1 VIQHG
6 VDEALLSH
14 GGTRGAGAKLE
25 ANASAIVSGTLFMDV
40 DRRSLLAISLA
51 TGTLTGPRPEPIGPM
66 VGSTSMG
73 SITAL
78 GVNAVYLGVQPGSP
92 DDQTQVLQRA
102 IERASGAGVPLV
114 LPPGVYR
121 AGRLELPTGTHLIGM
136 RGATRL
142 ILAQDGPLA
151 STNDADYLT
160 LSGLSFEGNGSL
172 LPDQHGLL
180 HLRRGRRIRIEHCE
194 VIAAGGHGILLEQ
207 IEGEIAGNSIV
218 GPSGAAILSRDA
230 RGLVIAGNLVQ
241 SAGNNGVLVWRSQSG
256 DDGTLVADNRIEAVD
271 AQAGGSGQNGNAI
284 NVFQAGNVIVRGNRI
299 RSAAFSAIRGHS
311 ASNLQ
316 IVNNCCS
323 DLGEVALY
331 AAFGFEGA
339 VIANNTIDGA
349 AVGIS
354 VANFDHGG
362 RLAVVQG
369 NLVRHLRPKR
379 RAGANPD
386 DLAGVGITVEADT
399 TVTGNVVEQA
409 AHIGIGVGWGQSLRD
424 VTVIG
429 NIIRAARMGIAV
441 SVVPGA
447 GSALITNN
455 LIADA
460 PLGAVV
466 GVAWKQPVTED
477 LTRGGADR
485 FAQLTIGGNQTR

>member
-1 VIQHG
+1 
-6 VDEALLSH
+6 
-14 GGTRGAGAKLE
+14 
-25 ANASAIVSGTLFMDV
+25 MDV

-51 TGTLTGPRPEPIGPM
+51 TGTLADPRAEPLGPM
-66 VGSTSMG
+66 AGSTSIS

-121 AGRLELPTGTHLIGM
+121 AGQLELPTGTHLIGM
-136 RGATRL
+136 PGATRL
-142 ILAQDGPLA
+142 ILAQEGPLA

-160 LSGLSFEGNGSL
+160 LSGLSFEGNGRP

-218 GPSGAAILSRDA
+218 GPGGAAIFSRDA
-230 RGLVIAGNLVQ
+230 RGLVIAGNTVH

-271 AQAGGSGQNGNAI
+271 AKAGGSGQNGNAI
-284 NVFQAGNVIVRGNRI
+284 NVFQAANVIVRGNRI
-299 RSAAFSAIRGHS
+299 RAAAFSAIRGHG

-316 IVNNCCS
+316 IVNNSCS

-354 VANFDHGG
+354 VTKFDHGG

-369 NLVRHLRPKR
+369 NLVRNLRPKR
-379 RAGANPD
+379 PAGANPD

-399 TVTGNVVEQA
+399 TVTGNVVDEA
-409 AHIGIGVGWGQSLRD
+409 PHIGIGVGWGQSLRD

-447 GSALITNN
+447 GSALIANN

-466 GVAWKQPVTED
+466 GVAWRQPVTED

>member
-1 VIQHG
+1 
-6 VDEALLSH
+6 
-14 GGTRGAGAKLE
+14 
-25 ANASAIVSGTLFMDV
+25 MDL

-51 TGTLTGPRPEPIGPM
+51 TGTLDPRAAPPGPTA
-66 VGSTSMG
+66 GSNSMT

-136 RGATRL
+136 PGATRL
-142 ILAQDGPLA
+142 VLAQGGPLA
-151 STNDADYLT
+151 STNEADYVT
-160 LSGLSFEGNGSL
+160 LSGLSFEGNGSP
-172 LPDQHGLL
+172 LPDQLGLL

-207 IEGEIAGNSIV
+207 VEGEIARNTIV
-218 GPSGAAILSRDA
+218 GPGAAAILSRNA
-230 RGLVIAGNLVQ
+230 RGLIIAGNTVQ
-241 SAGNNGVLVWRSQSG
+241 GAGNNGVLIWRSQSG

-271 AQAGGSGQNGNAI
+271 AKDGGSGQNGNGVK
-284 NVFQAGNVIVRGNRI
+284 VFQADNVIVRGNRI
-299 RSAAFSAIRGHS
+299 RATAFSAIRGHS
-311 ASNLQ
+311 AANLQ

-331 AAFGFEGA
+331 AEFGFEGA
-339 VIANNTIDGA
+339 VIANNTVDGA

-354 VANFDHGG
+354 VTNFDQGG

-369 NLVRHLRPKR
+369 NLVRDLRPKR
-379 RAGANPD
+379 PEGADPD
-386 DLAGVGITVEADT
+386 DAAGVGITVEADT
-399 TVTGNVVEQA
+399 TVTGNVVERA
-409 AHIGIGVGWGQSLRD
+409 ANVGIGVGWGRSLRD
-424 VTVIG
+424 VAVTG
-429 NIIRAARMGIAV
+429 NIIRVARMGIAV

-447 GSALITNN
+447 GSALIANN

-466 GVAWKQPVTED
+466 GTAWKQRVTED

-485 FAQLTIGGNQTR
+485 FAQLTIGGNQAR

>member
-1 VIQHG
+1 
-6 VDEALLSH
+6 
-14 GGTRGAGAKLE
+14 
-25 ANASAIVSGTLFMDV
+25 MDV

-51 TGTLTGPRPEPIGPM
+51 TGTLADPRAEPVGPM
-66 VGSTSMG
+66 PGSTSIS

-121 AGRLELPTGTHLIGM
+121 AGQLELPTGTHLIGM
-136 RGATRL
+136 PGATRL
-142 ILAQDGPLA
+142 ILAQEGPLA

-160 LSGLSFEGNGSL
+160 LSGLSFEGNGRP

-218 GPSGAAILSRDA
+218 GPGGAAIFSRDA
-230 RGLVIAGNLVQ
+230 RGLVIAGNTVH
-241 SAGNNGVLVWRSQSG
+241 SAGNNGVVVWRSRSG

-271 AQAGGSGQNGNAI
+271 AKAGGSGQNGNAI
-284 NVFQAGNVIVRGNRI
+284 NVFQAANVIVRGNRI
-299 RSAAFSAIRGHS
+299 RAAAFSAIRGHG

-316 IVNNCCS
+316 IVNNSCS

-354 VANFDHGG
+354 VTKFDHGG

-369 NLVRHLRPKR
+369 NLVRNLRPKR
-379 RAGANPD
+379 PAGANPD

-399 TVTGNVVEQA
+399 TVTGNVVDEA
-409 AHIGIGVGWGQSLRD
+409 PHIGIGVGWGQSLRD

-447 GSALITNN
+447 GSALIANN

-466 GVAWKQPVTED
+466 GVAWRQPVTED

>member
-1 VIQHG
+1 
-6 VDEALLSH
+6 
-14 GGTRGAGAKLE
+14 
-25 ANASAIVSGTLFMDV
+25 MDV

-51 TGTLTGPRPEPIGPM
+51 TGTLADPRATP
-66 VGSTSMG
+66 VGSIAPATSMT

-136 RGATRL
+136 PGATRL

-160 LSGLSFEGNGSL
+160 LSGLSFESNGSP

-180 HLRRGRRIRIEHCE
+180 HLKRGRRIRIEHCE

-207 IEGEIAGNSIV
+207 IEGEIAGNTIV
-218 GPSGAAILSRDA
+218 GPRGAAILSRDA
-230 RGLVIAGNLVQ
+230 RGLVIAGNTVQ
-241 SAGNNGVLVWRSQSG
+241 SAGNNGILVWRSQSG
-256 DDGTLVADNRIEAVD
+256 DDGTLVADNRIEAVA
-271 AQAGGSGQNGNAI
+271 AQDGGSGQNGNAI
-284 NVFQAGNVIVRGNRI
+284 NVSQAGNVIVRGNRI

-316 IVNNCCS
+316 LVNNCCS
-323 DLGEVALY
+323 DVGEVALY
-331 AAFGFEGA
+331 AEFGFEGA

-349 AVGIS
+349 AIGIS
-354 VANFDHGG
+354 VTNFDHGG

-369 NLVRHLRPKR
+369 NLVRNLRPKR
-379 RAGANPD
+379 PEGANPD
-386 DLAGVGITVEADT
+386 DLAGVGIVVEADT
-399 TVTGNVVEQA
+399 SVTGNVVEQA
-409 AHIGIGVGWGQSLRD
+409 ANVGIGVGWGQSLRD
-424 VTVIG
+424 VTVTG

-447 GSALITNN
+447 GSALIANN
-455 LIADA
+455 LIADT

-466 GVAWKQPVTED
+466 GVAWKQPVTKD